1 MKKKAADRQLRVHA
15 RRCRFLSLLVLV
27 AAAATIA
34 RAAQVQL
41 FQAESWRHLSDTQTE
56 THAELP
62 AARGGIFDRHG
73 RPLAVSKEAYE
84 AFFAA
89 SESKDRERDARLIA
103 KIADLDSRA
112 ENRLLAATRGWT
124 SIGRVDARVRA
135 GLEDAVGAGIHF
147 TPVVDRAYPEG
158 DLARTLLGSV
168 SEKGSGRSGLE
179 LLLDSLLVGT
189 AGEVVWMVDARG
201 ERYPVPEAGRSLPRP
216 GRDVYLTIDL
226 ELQAIAEQALEQA
239 LAETGSTGGDVLMA
253 DPDTGELLAVASR
266 RGARNFGIP
275 AFTDPYE
282 PGSTVKPFLVATLL
296 QESLVDLDE
305 RVDVENGVW
314 NTAHRTIRDVHGYDT
329 LSVAEIL
336 LHSSNI
342 GAAKLSARMNR
353 GLQYAYL
360 RDFGFGT
367 PTGVR
372 VPSESAGLL
381 RRPADWSAVSQASLA
396 FGYELLTTSVQ
407 LTAAYGALANGG
419 VLMRPALIREVRSP
433 EGDQIWRS
441 EPEPVRR
448 VIGTD
453 VADQVTEIL
462 TWVVSEEGTGRRA
475 ALETIP
481 IAGKTGT
488 ARIASNGG
496 YAERRYAASF
506 VGFAPADDPKLVI
519 LTKLEDPK
527 GQYYGGGIAAPV
539 SRSVLQAML
548 AGEDAGLL
556 AGARAQET
564 ASFASAGILG
574 LDWRSP
580 SPGSAPETR
589 ATAPEPEGGPVR
601 SSQSVYRFVSDGMQG
616 EQREDRRPGQD
627 DREGPEVVVP
637 DVTGLEV
644 RAAVARLH
652 QVGLKVEI
660 HGSGRISDQIP
671 APGIT
676 AVRGASV
683 ILR

>member
-1 MKKKAADRQLRVHA
+1 MKKKAADRGLRVHA
-15 RRCRFLSLLVLV
+15 RRCHFLSILVMV

-34 RAAQVQL
+34 RAAQIQL
-41 FQAESWRHLSDTQTE
+41 FQTESWRLLSDTQTE

-89 SESKDRERDARLIA
+89 SESEDRERDARVIA
-103 KIADLDSRA
+103 QVADLDSRA
-112 ENRLLAATRGWT
+112 EKRLLAATRGWT
-124 SIGRVDARVRA
+124 SIGRVDARVRTA
-135 GLEDAVGAGIHF
+135 LEDAVGAGIHF

-168 SEKGSGRSGLE
+168 DEKGTGRSGLE
-179 LLLDSLLVGT
+179 LLFDSLLVGT

-239 LAETGSTGGDVLMA
+239 LAETGSSGGDVLMA
-253 DPDTGELLAVASR
+253 DPRTGELLAVASR
-266 RGARNFGIP
+266 RGDRNFGIP

-282 PGSTVKPFLVATLL
+282 PGSTVKPFLIATLL

-407 LTAAYGALANGG
+407 LTSAYGALANGG

-433 EGDQIWRS
+433 DGDPIWRS

-448 VIGTD
+448 VIATD
-453 VADQVTEIL
+453 VAEQVTEIL

-556 AGARAQET
+556 EGSRAQEA
-564 ASFASAGILG
+564 ASFASEGILG

-580 SPGSAPETR
+580 SPGSVSEA
-589 ATAPEPEGGPVR
+589 GPSTQAAAAGTVGR
-601 SSQSVYRFVSDGMQG
+601 SESVYRFVSDGVQPR
-616 EQREDRRPGQD
+616 QDRRPGEE
-627 DREGPEVVVP
+627 DRSDREVVVP
-637 DVTGLEV
+637 DVTGMEI

-652 QVGLKVEI
+652 QAGLKVEI
-660 HGSGRISDQIP
+660 HSSGRISDQVP
-671 APGIT
+671 APGIA

>member
-1 MKKKAADRQLRVHA
+1 MKKVKDGVSGRNA
-15 RRCRFLSLLVLV
+15 RRCRFLSLVV
-27 AAAATIA
+27 CMAALGMTA
-34 RAAQVQL
+34 RAAQIQL
-41 FQAESWRHLSDTQTE
+41 LQADRWRQRSEVQTE
-56 THAELP
+56 THDTLP

-73 RPLAVSKEAYE
+73 RPLAVSLEAFD

-89 SESKDRERDARLIA
+89 AESADREGDIEAIASIVELAPATERRL
-103 KIADLDSRA
+103 R
-112 ENRLLAATRGWT
+112 AATRGWT
-124 SIGRVDARVRA
+124 AIGRVDGRIRALLEETVRA
-135 GLEDAVGAGIHF
+135 GVHF
-147 TPVVDRAYPEG
+147 TPVVTRAYPEG

-168 SEKGSGRSGLE
+168 NESGRGRSGLE

-189 AGEVVWMVDARG
+189 EGRAVWKVDARG

-216 GRDVYLTIDL
+216 GLDVFLTIDL
-226 ELQAIAEQALEQA
+226 ELQAIAEQALERA
-239 LAETGSTGGDVLMA
+239 LAETGSSGGDVLMT
-253 DPDTGELLAVASR
+253 DPRTGEVLAVASR
-266 RGARNFGIP
+266 RGDRKFGIP

-282 PGSTVKPFLVATLL
+282 PGSTVKPFLIATLL
-296 QESLVDLDE
+296 QENLAGLDD
-305 RVDVENGVW
+305 RVDVEMGEW
-314 NTAHRTIRDVHGYDT
+314 RTPHRTIRDVHGYDT

-342 GAAKLSARMNR
+342 GAAKLAERMDR
-353 GLQYAYL
+353 GLQYSYL

-381 RRPADWSAVSQASLA
+381 RRPNEWSAVSQASLA
-396 FGYELLTTSVQ
+396 FGYEILTTSVQ
-407 LTAAYGALANGG
+407 LAAAYGALANRG
-419 VLMRPALIREVRSP
+419 VLMRPALIREVKSS
-433 EGDQIWRS
+433 EGETRWRS

-448 VIGTD
+448 VIRND
-453 VADQVTEIL
+453 VADRVTEVL

-506 VGFAPADDPKLVI
+506 VGFAPATDPKLVI

-556 AGARAQET
+556 DDTRKPAGGSR
-564 ASFASAGILG
+564 SFAAAGVLG
-574 LDWRSP
+574 LNWMRSEHPAAP
-580 SPGSAPETR
+580 SENRSASDGQRRGEG
-589 ATAPEPEGGPVR
+589 ATPAVFRFVADDVAGDLRPR
-601 SSQSVYRFVSDGMQG
+601 SSAEEREPVS
-616 EQREDRRPGQD
+616 
-627 DREGPEVVVP
+627 VVVP
-637 DVTGLEV
+637 DVVGMDLRLAVSRLYRAGLN
-644 RAAVARLH
+644 
-652 QVGLKVEI
+652 VEL
-660 HGSGRISDQIP
+660 HGSGEVAEQVP
-671 APGIT
+671 APGIK

>member
-1 MKKKAADRQLRVHA
+1 MKKNAADRGLSVHA
-15 RRCRFLSLLVLV
+15 RRCRFLSILVIVV
-27 AAAATIA
+27 AGATIA
-34 RAAQVQL
+34 RAAQIQL
-41 FQAESWRHLSDTQTE
+41 LQTDSWRRLSDTQTE

-73 RPLAVSKEAYE
+73 RPLAVSREAYE

-89 SESKDRERDARLIA
+89 AESEDRERDARLIVQV
-103 KIADLDSRA
+103 ADLDSRA
-112 ENRLLAATRGWT
+112 ERRLLTATRGWT

-135 GLEDAVGAGIHF
+135 ALEDAVRAGIHF

-168 SEKGSGRSGLE
+168 DEKGAGRSGLE
-179 LLLDSLLVGT
+179 LLFDTLLVGT

-239 LAETGSTGGDVLMA
+239 LAETGSSGGDVLMA
-253 DPDTGELLAVASR
+253 DPRTGELLAVASR
-266 RGARNFGIP
+266 RGDRNFGIP

-342 GAAKLSARMNR
+342 GAAKLSARMDR

-433 EGDQIWRS
+433 DGDPIWRS

-453 VADQVTEIL
+453 VAEQVTEIL

-506 VGFAPADDPKLVI
+506 VGFAPADDPRLVI

-556 AGARAQET
+556 EGSRAQG
-564 ASFASAGILG
+564 ASSFAAQGVLG

-580 SPGSAPETR
+580 AP
-589 ATAPEPEGGPVR
+589 GPVSDSREELPAQGAGSLGR
-601 SSQSVYRFVSDGMQG
+601 SESVYRFASDGTQP
-616 EQREDRRPGQD
+616 REGRRPDHG
-627 DREGPEVVVP
+627 DRSALEVVVP

-652 QVGLKVEI
+652 EAGLKVEI

-671 APGIT
+671 APGIA

>member
-1 MKKKAADRQLRVHA
+1 G
-15 RRCRFLSLLVLV
+15 V
-27 AAAATIA
+27 AALGTTA
-34 RAAQVQL
+34 RAAQIQL
-41 FQAESWRHLSDTQTE
+41 LQAERWRQRSEVQTE
-56 THAELP
+56 THDTLP

-73 RPLAVSKEAYE
+73 RPLAVSIEAFD

-89 SESKDRERDARLIA
+89 SESRDRDSDIHAIATIAGLDPASERRL
-103 KIADLDSRA
+103 R
-112 ENRLLAATRGWT
+112 EATRGWT
-124 SIGRVDARVRA
+124 SIGRVDGRIRA
-135 GLEDAVGAGIHF
+135 LLEETIRSGVYF
-147 TPVVDRAYPEG
+147 TPVVTRAYPEG

-168 SEKGSGRSGLE
+168 NESGRGRSGLE
-179 LLLDSLLVGT
+179 LLFDSLLVGT
-189 AGEVVWMVDARG
+189 EGRAVWKVDARG
-201 ERYPVPEAGRSLPRP
+201 ERYPVPEAGLSLPRP
-216 GRDVYLTIDL
+216 GLDVYLTIDL
-226 ELQAIAEQALEQA
+226 ELQAIAEQALERA
-239 LAETGSTGGDVLMA
+239 LSETGSSGGDVLMT
-253 DPDTGELLAVASR
+253 DPRTGEVLAVASR

-282 PGSTVKPFLVATLL
+282 PGSTVKPFLIATLL
-296 QESLVDLDE
+296 QEDLAGLDE
-305 RVDVENGVW
+305 RVDVENGEW
-314 NTAHRTIRDVHGYDT
+314 RTAHRTIRDVHGYDS

-342 GAAKLSARMNR
+342 GAAKLAARMDR

-381 RRPADWSAVSQASLA
+381 RRPAEWSAVSQASLA
-396 FGYELLTTSVQ
+396 FGYEILTTSAQ
-407 LTAAYGALANGG
+407 LAAAYGALANGG

-433 EGDQIWRS
+433 EGDTRWRS

-448 VIGTD
+448 VIRDD
-453 VADQVTEIL
+453 VADRVTEIL
-462 TWVVSEEGTGRRA
+462 TWVVSEEGTGHRA
-475 ALETIP
+475 ALETIA

-496 YAERRYAASF
+496 YSERRYAASF
-506 VGFAPADDPKLVI
+506 VGFAPAADPKLVI

-556 AGARAQET
+556 DDSRRSASGT
-564 ASFASAGILG
+564 SSFAAAGVLG
-574 LDWRSP
+574 LDWMRREHPTSPPEDRGLRSGG
-580 SPGSAPETR
+580 SIRGESAP
-589 ATAPEPEGGPVR
+589 PIF
-601 SSQSVYRFVSDGMQG
+601 RFVTDDGAGAPRQG
-616 EQREDRRPGQD
+616 ASAEDR
-627 DREGPEVVVP
+627 ESIEIVVP
-637 DVTGLEV
+637 DVTGMDL
-644 RAAVARLH
+644 RAAVGRLYRA
-652 QVGLKVEI
+652 GLNVEL
-660 HGSGRISDQIP
+660 HGSGEVVEQIP
-671 APGIT
+671 APGIK